1 MLTFAM
7 TIISTVIP
15 AWLMSEGIRLT
26 GANHAAMV
34 GSVGP
39 VTTIFFGYWFLSEPV
54 TVIQMTGAALV
65 LTGVALVSATRA

>member
-1 MLTFAM
+1 
-7 TIISTVIP
+7 
-15 AWLMSEGIRLT
+15 
-26 GANHAAMV
+26 MV